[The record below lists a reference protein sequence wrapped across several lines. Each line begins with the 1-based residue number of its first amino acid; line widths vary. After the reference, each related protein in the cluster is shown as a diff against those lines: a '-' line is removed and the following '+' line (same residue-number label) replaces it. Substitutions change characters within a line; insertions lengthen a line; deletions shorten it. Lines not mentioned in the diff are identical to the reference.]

1 MIFLKDFLLAKSIK
15 KYYEKPYESAKEAFK
30 IINPLFFFTRNW
42 NKLFKIKD
50 STLLIIEKYL
60 MSRELKRP

>member
-1 MIFLKDFLLAKSIK
+1 LISLKDFLLAKSIK
-15 KYYEKPYESAKEAFK
+15 KYYEKSYESAKEAFK

-50 STLLIIEKYL
+50 STILIIEKYMKIRTL
-60 MSRELKRP
+60 ELP